1 MSQIET
7 FPRLACSAVPIIPPQ
22 QIPLVLSEMEFECP
36 PPHNATHCFSLRI
49 SLEVPPFT
57 LANDAVTRVH
67 RLRGGG
73 WGLAGMDDARKHAVR
88 CPASARFSFRRA
100 PRCQFSSVLP
110 ACALQA
116 RHVAGEQLAAL
127 QV

>member
-1 MSQIET
+1 MPT
-7 FPRLACSAVPIIPPQ
+7 AA
-22 QIPLVLSEMEFECP
+22 
-36 PPHNATHCFSLRI
+36 HNATHCFPLRI
-49 SLEVPPFT
+49 SLEIPPFT
-57 LANDAVTRVH
+57 LANEAVARVH
-67 RLRGGG
+67 PLRGGPG
-73 WGLAGMDDARKHAVR
+73 GLAGTDDARKHAVH
-88 CPASARFSFRRA
+88 CPASVRFSFRRA